1 MAPFAGK
8 YKKSPQTKTEHGF
21 NYYVDFSGKYAV
33 WFSGDGWWIGNY
45 QDKGTSNGFAV
56 LREVLTYPVNHEG
69 WEIAESVNQE
79 GWEIAVPMAQV
90 AKVGIKCASE

>member
-1 MAPFAGK
+1 MN
-8 YKKSPQTKTEHGF
+8 GF

-33 WFSGDGWWIGNY
+33 WFSGDGWWIGNN

-69 WEIAESVNQE
+69 WEIT
-79 GWEIAVPMAQV
+79 VPMSQV